1 MFKNKEEL
9 YIHAEACVMEA
20 FENEVVATFN
30 DVPFSALRR
39 NSLSL
44 NEVVPSAAPVLGN
57 SGAGFGITVKKSSGI
72 EREEFVTIKVGEEQ
86 SERDKSA
93 SDDHPSESQKKDEIY
108 HPKLVTYSSKNDDI
122 SRAQTIEG
130 PNGLKLVVSVE
141 KSENAELPPTLNAE
155 DSTNAEPLHEDANVA
170 ERDEFWN
177 EADDM
182 QLDSGDVSDRELV
195 PGTSFNPL
203 NRSQVIGALA
213 NANDDPYKPKME
225 CPTCGLSNV
234 HFHVLYRH
242 NFSTH
247 YRIHTGELPFYC
259 EFCPKRF
266 RTSSS
271 LKVHVRAHTGEK
283 PYVCPMCGYS
293 TITKRNLD
301 RHIENHHVRL
311 GGSKGPATRK
321 SRYRENV
328 EHDWIDDVGS
338 HVEHQFERNLHNNI
352 EEPNKW
358 ERQNHL
364 SLVQDS
370 NSS

>member
-1 MFKNKEEL
+1 
-9 YIHAEACVMEA
+9 
-20 FENEVVATFN
+20 
-30 DVPFSALRR
+30 
-39 NSLSL
+39 
-44 NEVVPSAAPVLGN
+44 
-57 SGAGFGITVKKSSGI
+57 KSNAV

-86 SERDKSA
+86 SERDDVANKNLPQEA
-93 SDDHPSESQKKDEIY
+93 KMDLY
-108 HPKLVTYSSKNDDI
+108 HPKLLTYGSRNDDI
-122 SRAQTIEG
+122 SHAQTIEG

-141 KSENAELPPTLNAE
+141 KPETTDAPPTLDAE
-155 DSTNAEPLHEDANVA
+155 GAASVEPAARKTNSSEYGDVWED
-170 ERDEFWN
+170 E
-177 EADDM
+177 DDVH
-182 QLDSGDVSDRELV
+182 LDSEDVSV
-195 PGTSFNPL
+195 PGTSFNPMKKP
-203 NRSQVIGALA
+203 QVIGALA

-225 CPTCGLSNV
+225 CPTCGL
-234 HFHVLYRH
+234 VLYRH

-266 RTSSS
+266 RTTSS

-311 GGSKGPATRK
+311 GGSRGPATRK

-328 EHDWIDDVGS
+328 ETEWLDDMRS
-338 HVEHQFERNLHNNI
+338 HVEPQYERNITENV
-352 EEPNKW
+352 EDQDDW
-358 ERQNHL
+358 EQRRHIDL
-364 SLVQDS
+364 AQDA